1 MGKRLILLGLTIVGV
16 ADLMSCGRPAGLEG
30 ELVLEEGQPGDAR
43 GSLVRL
49 YRGRP
54 GARSRQDL
62 YGSSVVGNRDGGGCR
77 PWLFRSLPLA
87 TMRGTPLLSPEV
99 STAFPSR
106 SRPLKARSIF
116 LTHFV
121 FDEGVYLSC

>member
-49 YRGRP
+49 
-54 GARSRQDL
+54 L
-62 YGSSVVGNRDGGGCR
+62 
-77 PWLFRSLPLA
+77 W
-87 TMRGTPLLSPEV
+87 
-99 STAFPSR
+99 
-106 SRPLKARSIF
+106 KARCSI
-116 LTHFV
+116 
-121 FDEGVYLSC
+121 

>member
-49 YRGRP
+49 YVEG
-54 GARSRQDL
+54 QVLDL
-62 YGSSVVGNRDGGGCR
+62 DKIYMAPVLSVTVMGEVADLGYSVRY
-77 PWLFRSLPLA
+77 
-87 TMRGTPLLSPEV
+87 LL
-99 STAFPSR
+99 R
-106 SRPLKARSIF
+106 R
-116 LTHFV
+116 
-121 FDEGVYLSC
+121 